1 MFLEERRNQILQ
13 WLDEHER
20 VTVNGLASQWR
31 VTRKTR
37 RRQDKVCIP
46 GACHVDSVARMA
58 RFPKRDESPMAHIS
72 TPGPGGK
79 RARQAMAASR
89 AGSRVHLV
97 AKVGTEGF
105 SQFAFDHLSSSDIH
119 SFRLYQT
126 DTEPTGSAIL
136 DVSQENGENM
146 IAACSGA
153 SKTLTDAGIAGLTHA
168 FTEADVLLLPDDPHC
183 YAIPAF
189 PALSVDT
196 TGAGDA
202 FNGALA
208 ATWVSAFASQAVARE
223 GASTMPKR
231 HQAVTR
237 LNQR

>member
-20 VTVNGLASQWR
+20 STVNGLASQWR

-37 RRQDKVCIP
+37 RRQGKVCIP

-58 RFPKRDESPMAHIS
+58 RFPKSGESPMAHSS
-72 TPGPGGK
+72 TSGPGGK
-79 RARQAMAASR
+79 GARQAMAASR

-97 AKVGTEGF
+97 AKVGTEGV

-168 FTEADVLLLPDDPHC
+168 FTEADVLLLDDPHF

-189 PALSVDT
+189 PALSVNT

-202 FNGALA
+202 FTARWPPPGHR
-208 ATWVSAFASQAVARE
+208 AVARE

>member
-20 VTVNGLASQWR
+20 STVNGLASQWR

-37 RRQDKVCIP
+37 RRQGKVCIP
-46 GACHVDSVARMA
+46 GACHVNSVARMA
-58 RFPKRDESPMAHIS
+58 RFPKSDESPMAHSS
-72 TPGPGGK
+72 TSGPGGK
-79 RARQAMAASR
+79 GARLTMAASR

-97 AKVGTEGF
+97 AKVGTEGV

-168 FTEADVLLLPDDPHC
+168 FTEADVLLLPLFRRSVWTPPAGVMPLRRAGRHLGIGLC
-183 YAIPAF
+183 VPGRSAGRRKHYAQ
-189 PALSVDT
+189 T
-196 TGAGDA
+196 
-202 FNGALA
+202 
-208 ATWVSAFASQAVARE
+208 AS
-223 GASTMPKR
+223 GCHPT
-231 HQAVTR
+231 
-237 LNQR
+237 

>member
-72 TPGPGGK
+72 TSGPGGK
-79 RARQAMAASR
+79 GARQAMAASR
-89 AGSRVHLV
+89 AGTRVHLV

-136 DVSQENGENM
+136 DASQENGENM

-153 SKTLTDAGIAGLTHA
+153 SKTLTDAGIAGLTHT
-168 FTEADVLLLPDDPHC
+168 FTEADVLLLPLFRRSVWTPLAGGMPLRRAGRHLGIGLC
-183 YAIPAF
+183 VPGRRAGRRKHYAQ
-189 PALSVDT
+189 T
-196 TGAGDA
+196 
-202 FNGALA
+202 
-208 ATWVSAFASQAVARE
+208 AS
-223 GASTMPKR
+223 GCHPT
-231 HQAVTR
+231 
-237 LNQR
+237 

>member
-20 VTVNGLASQWR
+20 STVNGLASQWR

-37 RRQDKVCIP
+37 RRQGKVCIP

-58 RFPKRDESPMAHIS
+58 RFPKSGESPMAHSS
-72 TPGPGGK
+72 TSGPGGK
-79 RARQAMAASR
+79 GARQAMAASR

-136 DVSQENGENM
+136 DASQENGENM

-168 FTEADVLLLPDDPHC
+168 FTEADVLLLPLFRRSVWTP
-183 YAIPAF
+183 PARAM
-189 PALSVDT
+189 PLTARRPPPGYRPLRPRPSRGKAQALCP
-196 TGAGDA
+196 
-202 FNGALA
+202 NGIRRSSDLINDNP
-208 ATWVSAFASQAVARE
+208 T
-223 GASTMPKR
+223 
-231 HQAVTR
+231 
-237 LNQR
+237 

>member
-37 RRQDKVCIP
+37 RRQGKVCIP
-46 GACHVDSVARMA
+46 GECHVDSVARMA
-58 RFPKRDESPMAHIS
+58 RFPKSGESPMAHSS
-72 TPGPGGK
+72 TSGPGGK
-79 RARQAMAASR
+79 GARQAMAASR

-136 DVSQENGENM
+136 DVSQENGESM

-168 FTEADVLLLPDDPHC
+168 FTEADVLLLDDPHF

-189 PALSVDT
+189 PALSVNT

-202 FNGALA
+202 FTARWPPSGPR
-208 ATWVSAFASQAVARE
+208 AVARE